1 MKKLFRNLMLMAMA
15 AVTFTAC
22 EDVPEPYD
30 KPGTGSNTIDTSTE
44 IEGGIGI
51 GTLEDPFNSIAALNY
66 GNKLASGEEST
77 DYMYIKGKVV
87 SIKEEFSIQYGNA
100 TFYISDDGTIANQF
114 YAYRVLYLGNKK
126 FAAGD
131 TQIQV
136 GDSVIVCGKITNYNG
151 TIETAQGSAF
161 LYKLNNENR
170 GGEPA
175 PPTPAGEAKGDGTL
189 ANPYNVSA
197 ALR

>member
-66 GNKLASGEEST
+66 GNKL
-77 DYMYIKGKVV
+77 
-87 SIKEEFSIQYGNA
+87 
-100 TFYISDDGTIANQF
+100 
-114 YAYRVLYLGNKK
+114 
-126 FAAGD
+126 
-131 TQIQV
+131 
-136 GDSVIVCGKITNYNG
+136 
-151 TIETAQGSAF
+151 
-161 LYKLNNENR
+161 
-170 GGEPA
+170 
-175 PPTPAGEAKGDGTL
+175 
-189 ANPYNVSA
+189 
-197 ALR
+197 